1 MAKPEKTT
9 EEELVRLVE
18 ERITGSLGYGR
29 GERTISADA
38 ELTFFQLIY

>member
-9 EEELVRLVE
+9 EEELVSLVE
-18 ERITGSLGYGR
+18 EHITGSLVYGR

>member
-18 ERITGSLGYGR
+18 EHITGSLSYGR